1 MDLGVP
7 ALAYLLDHVV
17 ARRSI
22 MPGAGMFETC
32 LAAAQSLL
40 PDMHSAAD
48 MAASASGGGYGL
60 TAAVIP
66 QAVLLKPTTGRAAV
80 LQCMVTSATG
90 DIELGGQS
98 GMHQHLTQNS
108 CVLHVQRGAFQ
119 SAIMQDWIVQVY
131 EHRESAHDR
140 IHPGPRF
147 KYELAV

>member
-22 MPGAGMFETC
+22 MPGAGMFETS

-40 PDMHSAAD
+40 PDPQSAAE
-48 MAASASGGGYGL
+48 MAASDSGGGYGL

-80 LQCMVTSATG
+80 LRCTVTAATG

-98 GMHQHLTQNS
+98 GMHRLLPPALV
-108 CVLHVQRGAFQ
+108 VLHVPGLAAFV
-119 SAIMQDWIVQVY
+119 A
-131 EHRESAHDR
+131 ES
-140 IHPGPRF
+140 I
-147 KYELAV
+147 